1 MTNKTPRQATRKAS
15 ADAESR
21 LSELAP
27 IRELMA
33 EVRTYPVRLL
43 QRICDLYTLRDT
55 PVPDHALQLAPYLGE
70 TTLRALIEGGY
81 VELRDHTHIAVHA
94 YVPTPSGL
102 ALLGIR
108 APAKRTAAK
117 KVKA

>member
-1 MTNKTPRQATRKAS
+1 MTSKTTGKVS
-15 ADAESR
+15 ADAESL

-27 IRELMA
+27 IRELMV

-43 QRICDLYTLRDT
+43 QRICDLHAAREA

-70 TTLRALIEGGY
+70 TALRALIDGGY
-81 VELRDHTHIAVHA
+81 VELDDHAQMAVHA

-102 ALLGIR
+102 ALLGR
-108 APAKRTAAK
+108 RTPAKRAAAK